1 MLWLQLQHR
10 WPKWKENTLHTRHTI
25 GIPSAYPFTRFH
37 QLMQA
42 PIGPSCLIFVSSRGA
57 KLFFARVKSM
67 ASRFTQSKTHPR
79 WQGGDTG
86 YSKKRWHEIGMAAWP
101 HGHCPSRCSALV
113 QARMAQMA
121 QVNPMDQ
128 VHRSTTKVFLPNKLL
143 WSHALQ
149 RKIARR
155 AHFFCSLP
163 LNAKFS
169 KAFQQVFRDRGLRI
183 KCMAQ
188 DGSETCSWNHSTV
201 SP

>member
-1 MLWLQLQHR
+1 MWRESEVSQAILQCTGVHLRKGLHVSGELLSCSADTIHALTAASTR

-25 GIPSAYPFTRFH
+25 GIPSAYTFTRFH

-42 PIGPSCLIFVSSRGA
+42 PIGPRCLIFVSSRGA

-113 QARMAQMA
+113 QARMA
-121 QVNPMDQ
+121 NGTNGTNGTSESNGP
-128 VHRSTTKVFLPNKLL
+128 STFKSNK
-143 WSHALQ
+143 SV
-149 RKIARR
+149 
-155 AHFFCSLP
+155 S
-163 LNAKFS
+163 AK
-169 KAFQQVFRDRGLRI
+169 
-183 KCMAQ
+183 
-188 DGSETCSWNHSTV
+188 
-201 SP
+201 